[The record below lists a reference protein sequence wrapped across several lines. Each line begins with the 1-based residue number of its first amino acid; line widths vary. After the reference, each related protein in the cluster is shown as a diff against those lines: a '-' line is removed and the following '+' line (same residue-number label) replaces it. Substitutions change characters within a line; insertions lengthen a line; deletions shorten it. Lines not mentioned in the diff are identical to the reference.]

1 MKNKWKTIGIL
12 GGMGPEASQD
22 IYLKIIQYVQK
33 KYHPKTEADY
43 PPIIIYSLPLNGLND
58 EGIED
63 GERIP
68 TQLISG
74 IHALEKAGADFII
87 IPCNT
92 VHKFYDELVKSSKV
106 PLINVLKVTLD
117 CVAQKNFKKLGLIS
131 TQTTVEDKLYH
142 KHCDKMGITLLTL
155 SPYNQIKINSI
166 IGNISRGIKNSN
178 DQKILNSII
187 SDLSDQGAE
196 GVIFGCTEIGLIF
209 SNQVRKTNIFDSS
222 QVLAEYAVDMAFVE

>member
-166 IGNISRGIKNSN
+166 FTYNTAKAPHKKGIALFHIISIMLFHWLSKEPSFTCF
-178 DQKILNSII
+178 QSNSIFFI
-187 SDLSDQGAE
+187 S
-196 GVIFGCTEIGLIF
+196 ITPFLII
-209 SNQVRKTNIFDSS
+209 V
-222 QVLAEYAVDMAFVE
+222 